1 MVTGVTREI
10 RLEST
15 PRAAR
20 DARQFVVRVFAEMG
34 YPKGLVEDAELMVS
48 ELVTNCLAH
57 APGGSIVVDI
67 WRIGPCL
74 FLEVWDRSTQPP
86 VCLTS
91 DELTANGRGLH
102 IVKELSLGFG
112 YSIFPGGKVVWA
124 LLGVMQDAYLTW
136 RPQMGRNGHCGS
148 RIQLGV
154 IHDVPRT
161 EGMWS
166 DDDSIAGRYP

>member
-1 MVTGVTREI
+1 MITGATREI
-10 RLEST
+10 RLDCT

-48 ELVTNCLAH
+48 ELVTNSLAH
-57 APGGSIVVDI
+57 APGWQIVVDI
-67 WRIGPCL
+67 WQAGPCL
-74 FLEVWDRSTQPP
+74 FLEVWDRSPRPP
-86 VCLTS
+86 VRLTP
-91 DELTANGRGLH
+91 DELTVNGRGLH

-112 YSIFPGGKVVWA
+112 CATFSDGKVVWA
-124 LLGVMQDAYLTW
+124 LLGVMEDAYLTW
-136 RPQMGRNGHCGS
+136 RPRLGRDRNRGS
-148 RIQLGV
+148 RIQLGL

-166 DDDSIAGRYP
+166 DDDSTAGR